1 MMNERN
7 WKKRED
13 ILKETQNLI
22 KFMVDEDNLTFD
34 QWLIEI
40 VNIHPDLVNINHFF
54 ISGTIN
60 RTDHFSL
67 GKMKFLQ

>member
-13 ILKETQNLI
+13 ILEETQNLI

-34 QWLIEI
+34 QWLIRI
-40 VNIHPDLVNINHFF
+40 VNIHLVNINHFF
-54 ISGTIN
+54 YLRN
-60 RTDHFSL
+60 Y
-67 GKMKFLQ
+67 